1 MLKYLLLIA
10 LCAASCTPAE
20 QKAKPAEQTAKPA
33 EQPTCVRQVSIAHI
47 GIQDKSVTGLVI
59 TTDSTL
65 RRTDAIDGV
74 FIHVVVNGNEFTQV
88 ADLFKTF
95 DASTHKPWPKGLIGD
110 YGTFEVRIVDACK
123 QISDNAYQPKRA
135 DELFRFLLKN
145 SKCFESKNQK
155 KVEQWLNEHLGMY

>member
-10 LCAASCTPAE
+10 WCVASCTPAE
-20 QKAKPAEQTAKPA
+20 QPGTPA

-47 GIQDKSVTGLVI
+47 GIQDKSVTGLII

-65 RRTDAIDGV
+65 RRIDAMNMV
-74 FIHVVVNGNEFTQV
+74 FIPVVVNDNEFTQV

-95 DASTHKPWPKGLIGD
+95 DASTHKPWPKGID
-110 YGTFEVRIVDACK
+110 YGTFEVRVVDACK

-135 DELFRFLLKN
+135 DDLFRFLLKN
-145 SKCFESKNQK
+145 SKCFEPKNRK
-155 KVEQWLNEHLGMY
+155 MAEQWLNEHLGMY